1 MVYPVVVVRLSIVV
15 AALLFLLAFL
25 HSGLNTYS
33 EESSTSNDLDVAS
46 ESLPDLSTAASVIVQ
61 TLLDDPA
68 YFDHLVS
75 AMDTYDAQSA
85 YRQRRRLRRADL
97 HLAGSAHVKPFVVE
111 ALVARTTSFV
121 AANMRSRLGWY
132 LAAYAGPPTATSPL
146 LSDDEYDVLNVPAS
160 VITAA
165 LPGSRLALP
174 SPPTTLTALVVAL
187 SLLAVSLLVSAAHL
201 RRLARI
207 TEASSPSPSPSP
219 VPIVSPHTPAAPKPV
234 ALTGK
239 ACRRRGL
246 LPAKKFV
253 PWLTPIP
260 EALLSFDNV
269 IILKSPEALARQ
281 QKDAMRQMNAPLVE
295 AAASPAPQTP
305 AVAPPTP
312 VVSTIADP
320 LATIASVALH
330 TAAPIVSVSLVEAA
344 ASPALQTP
352 NIAPPA
358 PVVVATTAHAHA
370 PPVSIISE
378 PSQTHDEII
387 YQTPVARPNTALA
400 SDLPGAIIYQTGPRT
415 IIRETPT
422 VAVSRDAFIIYQTPT
437 PVSASPAVI
446 YSTKSRPQSTREPSV
461 FYQTPVPAP
470 SSSLVSS
477 ISGPINGPFRSY
489 QNPAPRPSRAPPAVC
504 HLRST
509 KHIPLVT
516 VDRDSR
522 DTLWRRVYQTPTP
535 VSASP
540 AVIYPTKNR
549 PQSTREPSVFYQT
562 PVPAPSSSLVSSAS
576 GPINGAFRSY
586 QNSAPRPSRA
596 PSAVYHLRST
606 KHIPLATVDRDSRDT
621 LWRREG
627 GRLIRDG
634 EGQGQGR
641 R

>member
-68 YFDHLVS
+68 YFHYLISV
-75 AMDTYDAQSA
+75 MDPYDAHNA

-97 HLAGSAHVKPFVVE
+97 HLAGSAHVEPSVVE
-111 ALVARTTSFV
+111 APVAHTTSFV

-132 LAAYAGPPTATSPL
+132 LAAHAGPPTATSPL

-165 LPGSRLALP
+165 RPGSRLALP
-174 SPPTTLTALVVAL
+174 SPPTTLTPLVVAL

-201 RRLARI
+201 RRIARI
-207 TEASSPSPSPSP
+207 TKASSPSPSPSS
-219 VPIVSPHTPAAPKPV
+219 VPIVFLHTPAAPKPV
-234 ALTGK
+234 ASTGK
-239 ACRRRGL
+239 ARRRRDL
-246 LPAKKFV
+246 LRAKKFV
-253 PWLTPIP
+253 PSLTPIP
-260 EALLSFDNV
+260 EVLLSFDNV

-281 QKDAMRQMNAPLVE
+281 QKDAIRQTNAPLVE
-295 AAASPAPQTP
+295 AAPAPQTL
-305 AVAPPTP
+305 AVAPSTP

-320 LATIASVALH
+320 HPTIASVVLH
-330 TAAPIVSVSLVEAA
+330 TAPIVSVSLVEAA

-358 PVVVATTAHAHA
+358 PVVVATTARAHA
-370 PPVSIISE
+370 PSVSIISE

-387 YQTPVARPNTALA
+387 YQTPVARPNTAFA

-422 VAVSRDAFIIYQTPT
+422 VAMSRDAFIIYQTPT

-446 YSTKSRPQSTREPSV
+446 YS
-461 FYQTPVPAP
+461 
-470 SSSLVSS
+470 
-477 ISGPINGPFRSY
+477 
-489 QNPAPRPSRAPPAVC
+489 
-504 HLRST
+504 
-509 KHIPLVT
+509 
-516 VDRDSR
+516 
-522 DTLWRRVYQTPTP
+522 
-535 VSASP
+535 
-540 AVIYPTKNR
+540 TKNR

-576 GPINGAFRSY
+576 GPINGPFRSY

-596 PSAVYHLRST
+596 LPAVYHLRST

-634 EGQGQGR
+634 EAQGQGR